1 MFVMF
6 AAIASLTLLG
16 LALGFLLGLA
26 ARYLKVETDPVA
38 DKIESLL
45 SGANCG
51 QCGLPGCAPAAEAL
65 AKGEAPITLC
75 PPGGKV
81 LVEQLADILGV
92 SVDLSEVPDSEPRI
106 AYINEDLCIG
116 CARCGKQCSLDAI
129 LGASKQ
135 IHTILDEVC
144 NGCGHCVEVC
154 PTECLQLQIIT
165 PTLKTWHWPKPAA
178 LHA

>member
-65 AKGEAPITLC
+65 ARP
-75 PPGGKV
+75 
-81 LVEQLADILGV
+81 
-92 SVDLSEVPDSEPRI
+92 EP
-106 AYINEDLCIG
+106 AL
-116 CARCGKQCSLDAI
+116 
-129 LGASKQ
+129 
-135 IHTILDEVC
+135 
-144 NGCGHCVEVC
+144 
-154 PTECLQLQIIT
+154 P
-165 PTLKTWHWPKPAA
+165 PTLHANLLLVDQPRGALVRRPHREGPSTRGPPERTAPQRGHPA
-178 LHA
+178 LHRGQQPGSQAAGMDQVGRRDLGFHRAFL